1 MSGGKEKYEGIF
13 TVFFGHMVKNAYLSG
28 WF

>member
-1 MSGGKEKYEGIF
+1 MSGGEEKYEGIF
-13 TVFFGHMVKNAYLSG
+13 TIFFGYMVKNAYLSG

>member
-1 MSGGKEKYEGIF
+1 MSGGEEKYEGIF
-13 TVFFGHMVKNAYLSG
+13 TFFFGHMVKNAYLSG